1 MLARLWK
8 QPYLEADTVQR
19 PVPPSSAAHHCPQS
33 LSSTPAS
40 NRSRKRRQKPVRVC
54 RLYPTPPSP
63 SLAHARALLVFI
75 QDECPEFVGAYV
87 PRPDLERFY
96 RHDVCTREGWAP
108 LHWTGIARQLGRL
121 TERKTI
127 RHKGE
132 RFVGYRIPK
141 RMMCDGQ
148 KYGQPTQTAKNRN
161 HFNGR

>member
-8 QPYLEADTVQR
+8 QPYLEANKVER

-33 LSSTPAS
+33 LSSTAAS

-75 QDECPEFVGAYV
+75 QEECPEFVGAYV

-96 RHDVCTREGWAP
+96 RQDVCAREGWKP
-108 LHWTGIARQLGRL
+108 LHWTGIARQLGHL
-121 TERKTI
+121 TDRKTI
-127 RHKGE
+127 RHNGE
-132 RFVGYRIPK
+132 RFVGYRIPS
-141 RMMCDGQ
+141 
-148 KYGQPTQTAKNRN
+148 
-161 HFNGR
+161 GR